1 MLQRVPKTFVDK
13 YWKAMPNPAVIT
25 LPNGFQQDGEISFQK
40 NWEKIAKFLK
50 SDYAVVFKYVG
61 GSFKLK
67 IFGHNYL
74 EIYYSKFID
83 EVTKDDEFAE
93 R

>member
-25 LPNGFQQDGEISFQK
+25 LPNEVFWVKRDGEISFQK

-50 SDYAVVFKYVG
+50 SDYAVVFK
-61 GSFKLK
+61 LK
-67 IFGHNYL
+67 IFGHN
-74 EIYYSKFID
+74 
-83 EVTKDDEFAE
+83 
-93 R
+93 

>member
-50 SDYAVVFKYVG
+50 SDYAVVFK
-61 GSFKLK
+61 LK